1 MGDVY
6 DVTVYRANEDEHG
19 VDPVSIGGASM
30 VTMDEFGTLTVEAIG
45 TLRSFKRGTWRGYS
59 VMKAQQASNA

>member
-6 DVTVYRANEDEHG
+6 DVTVFRASEDEHG
-19 VDPVSIGGASM
+19 ADPVNIGGVSM

-59 VMKAQQASNA
+59 VMKVQPTSN

>member
-6 DVTVYRANEDEHG
+6 DVTVYRANEGGQEDG
-19 VDPVSIGGASM
+19 SVSIGGASM
-30 VTMDEFGTLTVEAIG
+30 VTMDELGTLTVEAIG
-45 TLRSFKRGTWRGYS
+45 TLRSFKRGTWRGYC